1 MSGWYHGV
9 MASPAPRLITLDQY
23 LAMPETEP
31 ATELI
36 DGRLEQKPLGRYRH
50 GRAQT
55 RLAQAL
61 GRFPATELGEAITE
75 LTVRFPTADRPN
87 ARIPDVS
94 YWLPGNVPDPD
105 QDYPDEAPD
114 LAAEV
119 LSKDQSRRSV
129 QQRLEFLRRS
139 GSACTLL
146 IDPWARTIEVCDGPR
161 SWIARE
167 DDEVR
172 LQTLAGFT
180 FRPRELFD

>member
-1 MSGWYHGV
+1 
-9 MASPAPRLITLDQY
+9 MASPAPHLVTLDEY
-23 LAMPETEP
+23 LAMAETEP

-36 DGRLEQKPLGRYRH
+36 DGRLEQKPVGRYRH

-61 GRFPATELGEAITE
+61 GRFPATQLGEAITE
-75 LTVRFPTADRPN
+75 LTVRFPAADRPN

-119 LSKDQSRRSV
+119 LSKDQSRRSL
-129 QQRLEFLRRS
+129 QQRLDFLRS
-139 GSACTLL
+139 AGSACTLL
-146 IDPWARTIEVCDGPR
+146 IDPWARTIEVHDGEQ
-161 SWIARE
+161 SWLAYE
-167 DDEVR
+167 DDQVCLEG
-172 LQTLAGFT
+172 LAGFT
-180 FRPRELFD
+180 FSPRELFD